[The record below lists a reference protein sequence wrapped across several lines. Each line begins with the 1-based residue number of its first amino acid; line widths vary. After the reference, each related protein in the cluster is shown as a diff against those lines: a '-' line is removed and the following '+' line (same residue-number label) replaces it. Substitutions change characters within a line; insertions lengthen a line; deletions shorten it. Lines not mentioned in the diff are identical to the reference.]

1 MIYEHEIPSES
12 RLYFS
17 NSAKYKRDVENIA
30 SKILL
35 DRGYGEIVTPL
46 LSYHQHQSIDE
57 SSLIRFSDKE
67 NNILSLRADSTL
79 DVARIITKRL
89 GRSVEQKK
97 WFYIQPIFRYPSIE
111 QYQIG
116 CESLGE
122 DDLSTSIN
130 DSAEI
135 LSSLELSPLLQISNI
150 NIPKI
155 ISKKFNISLDL
166 FKSANLESIL
176 KLDIEWL
183 SKLAYLQK
191 VEQISSVIEDVP
203 QDIKVELQKIEVLCQ
218 KIDYSDMVIAPLYY
232 SKMRYYDNLFFRY
245 IKNNATLGTGGNYN
259 YENMNSVGFALYTDK
274 IVEELIKTN

>member
-17 NSAKYKRDVENIA
+17 SSAKCKRDVESIA
-30 SKILL
+30 SDILL
-35 DRGYGEIVTPL
+35 QQGYAEIVTPL
-46 LSYHQHQSIDE
+46 FSYHQHHSIDE
-57 SSLIRFSDKE
+57 ASLIRFSDKE

-79 DVARIITKRL
+79 DIARIITKRL

-116 CESLGE
+116 SESLGE
-122 DDLSTSIN
+122 DDLSISIN
-130 DSAEI
+130 DSAKI
-135 LSSLELSPLLQISNI
+135 LKSLKLSPLLQISNI
-150 NIPKI
+150 NIPRI
-155 ISKKFNISLDL
+155 IAKKFNLSLDL

-176 KLDIEWL
+176 KLDIAWL

-191 VEQISSVIEDVP
+191 VDQIASIIDDVP
-203 QDIKVELQKIEVLCQ
+203 NDIKIELQKIEELCS
-218 KIDYSDMVIAPLYY
+218 KIDYSEMVVAPLYY

-245 IKNNATLGTGGNYN
+245 INNNATLGTGGNYN
-259 YENMNSVGFALYTDK
+259 YEDRNSVGFALYTDK
-274 IVEELIKTN
+274 IIEELIN

>member
-17 NSAKYKRDVENIA
+17 SSAKYKRDAENIA

-35 DRGYGEIVTPL
+35 DRGYAEIVTPL

-122 DDLSTSIN
+122 NDLSTSIN

-135 LSSLELSPLLQISNI
+135 LSSLKLSPLLQISNI

-155 ISKKFNISLDL
+155 IAKKFDISLDL
-166 FKSANLESIL
+166 FKSANLEAIL

-183 SKLAYLQK
+183 SKLVYLQK
-191 VEQISSVIEDVP
+191 VEQIASVIEDVP
-203 QDIKVELQKIEVLCQ
+203 QDIKVELQKIEILCQ
-218 KIDYSDMVIAPLYY
+218 KIDYLDMVIAPLYY

-245 IKNNATLGTGGNYN
+245 IENNATLGTGGNYN
-259 YENMNSVGFALYTDK
+259 YEDMNSVGFALYTDK
-274 IVEELIKTN
+274 IVEELIKIN

>member
-17 NSAKYKRDVENIA
+17 SSAKCKRDAENIA

-35 DRGYGEIVTPL
+35 DSGYEEIVTPL

-57 SSLIRFSDKE
+57 NSLIRFSDEK

-122 DDLSTSIN
+122 NDLYISIN
-130 DSAEI
+130 DSAKI
-135 LSSLELSPLLQISNI
+135 LNSLSLSPLLQISNI

-155 ISKKFNISLDL
+155 IAKKFNISLDL
-166 FKSANLESIL
+166 FKSANLEALL
-176 KLDIEWL
+176 KLDIPWL
-183 SKLAYLQK
+183 SKLVYLQK
-191 VEQISSVIEDVP
+191 VDQIASVIEEVP
-203 QDIKVELQKIEVLCQ
+203 QDIKVELLKIDALCQ
-218 KIDYSDMVIAPLYY
+218 KIDYPDMVIAPLYY

-259 YENMNSVGFALYTDK
+259 YEDMNSVGFALYTDK
-274 IVEELIKTN
+274 IVEELIN

>member
-17 NSAKYKRDVENIA
+17 SSAKCKREVENVA
-30 SKILL
+30 SETLL
-35 DRGYGEIVTPL
+35 QRGYAEIVTPL
-46 LSYHQHQSIDE
+46 FSYHQHQSIDE
-57 SSLIRFSDKE
+57 NLLVRFSDKE

-97 WFYIQPIFRYPSIE
+97 WFYIQPIFRYPSVE

-116 CESLGE
+116 SESLGE
-122 DDLSTSIN
+122 NDLSISIN

-135 LSSLELSPLLQISNI
+135 LKSLKLLPLLQISNI

-155 ISKKFNISLDL
+155 IAKKFDLSLEL
-166 FKSANLESIL
+166 FKNANLEAIL
-176 KLDIEWL
+176 KLDIPWL
-183 SKLAYLQK
+183 SKLTYLQK
-191 VEQISSVIEDVP
+191 VEQIESVLEEVP
-203 QDIKVELQKIEVLCQ
+203 DDIKVELQKIEVLCRE
-218 KIDYSDMVIAPLYY
+218 IDYPDMVVAPLYY

-245 IKNNATLGTGGNYN
+245 IQDNATLGTGGNYN
-259 YENMNSVGFALYTDK
+259 YEEMNSVGFALYTDK
-274 IVEELIKTN
+274 IIEELID